1 MKCLLLL
8 LFLHYPDLQSC
19 QHPPRMWFLH
29 FGREWHKVTKS
40 PMDRLVSPGTG
51 KGRGKGEKCHRFPL
65 ESGGSILSEWVHWAQ
80 GPRFGLHRAPGLPRL
95 WEAGIPSPCS
105 CLAGLRSKLPFEEVP
120 GQLTTLCKSEDPGPD
135 NLARD
140 LTNQSQQAS
149 PSPFNC

>member
-1 MKCLLLL
+1 
-8 LFLHYPDLQSC
+8 
-19 QHPPRMWFLH
+19 
-29 FGREWHKVTKS
+29 
-40 PMDRLVSPGTG
+40 MDRLVSPGTG

-149 PSPFNC
+149 PSPLFLPTVPSLLPTLPQVLPRKESGFPRFSPGVLSCYEHSHLIR